1 MHFIKWMNDDWL
13 HMELRK
19 LGFCA
24 FSCTCGF
31 GGVGGRGGAAGAV
44 VNLTWAALFRTLW
57 YFQALWGCKDP
68 QILYILYILLEEE
81 EQICIW
87 WGFFFSP

>member
-24 FSCTCGF
+24 LFLYLWF
-31 GGVGGRGGAAGAV
+31 WWGGGGGAAGAV
-44 VNLTWAALFRTLW
+44 VNLTWAEF
-57 YFQALWGCKDP
+57 
-68 QILYILYILLEEE
+68 LEL
-81 EQICIW
+81 C
-87 WGFFFSP
+87 GT